1 MWKGLCLT
9 NQSYSRDNRL
19 IFAKSPYRRE
29 GLAPRC
35 WLILSWSWRR
45 FQGLGCSP
53 MKGVPELSLERR
65 ETVWFLPGVR
75 RWKNWG
81 DGTIVREDLMPHA
94 TGVTVVLLKAW
105 LCSYAWIGESL
116 KAYQARNFPQDKFF
130 QKVEKC
136 TWKIITLIGV
146 NVTCSQELT
155 LETQRNQTLD
165 WNKPWKVFFSDLHEK
180 KHLWKEWS
188 RLGDGL
194 CTFFGRHIHT
204 KRLSTFPCIIHAR
217 NGSSL
222 MVERMIFYRIIR
234 WKVRILPFR

>member
-1 MWKGLCLT
+1 MHTSHRDESRPYWSISAAWKGLCIT

-65 ETVWFLPGVR
+65 ETVWILPGVR
-75 RWKNWG
+75 TRKNWG
-81 DGTIVREDLMPHA
+81 DGTVVREDPMLHA

-116 KAYQARNFPQDKFF
+116 KAYQARNFPQDTFF
-130 QKVEKC
+130 QTVEKVRVKDHHVDWC
-136 TWKIITLIGV
+136 KCNMFARTHPKD
-146 NVTCSQELT
+146 SKEK
-155 LETQRNQTLD
+155 TLD
-165 WNKPWKVFFSDLHEK
+165 WNKPWSMHFFRPPWKKCMCERNEVSLEMDLA
-180 KHLWKEWS
+180 LFWDGIFIQTDTL
-188 RLGDGL
+188 LGPR
-194 CTFFGRHIHT
+194 TRR
-204 KRLSTFPCIIHAR
+204 K
-217 NGSSL
+217 
-222 MVERMIFYRIIR
+222 
-234 WKVRILPFR
+234 